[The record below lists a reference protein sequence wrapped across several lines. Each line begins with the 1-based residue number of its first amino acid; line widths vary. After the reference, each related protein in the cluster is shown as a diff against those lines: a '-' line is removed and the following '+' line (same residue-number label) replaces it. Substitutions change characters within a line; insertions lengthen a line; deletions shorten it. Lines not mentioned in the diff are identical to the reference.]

1 MPSLEKALLADEVEQ
16 VVEVLVRG
24 AGASIA
30 RFEESLPVALDG
42 GFGAVQVLVTNWD
55 ALLEETLGS
64 AGALLHGAFQPAGG
78 AGAVQIH
85 GQRVDWL
92 MAALRSSVG
101 AAPFSRFVGAFGSG
115 RGMALAC
122 VAEVR
127 DSIPDLRP
135 LARPSA
141 QLPDLPAGT
150 DVLRF
155 RRLVDLAIRG
165 FSPPLER
172 LQEALGL
179 SAAELGQLFGV
190 SRQAID
196 QWKVRGIPADR
207 RHKLADLVGV
217 VDLLERKTKAG
228 RLPLIARRP
237 AAAFDGRTLLEMAE
251 ADRHEELREKVER
264 AFDWSTTA

>member
-16 VVEVLVRG
+16 VVEVLVLG

-55 ALLEETLGS
+55 ALLEEILGS
-64 AGALLHGAFQPAGG
+64 AGAL
-78 AGAVQIH
+78 
-85 GQRVDWL
+85 QRVDWL
-92 MAALRSSVG
+92 MAALRASVA
-101 AAPFSRFVGAFGSG
+101 AAPFSRFVGAFGAG

-135 LARPSA
+135 LARPYA
-141 QLPDLPAGT
+141 QLPDLPAGI

-196 QWKVRGIPADR
+196 QWKVRGVPADR

-251 ADRHEELREKVER
+251 ADRHEELREKLER